1 MVIFTKIY
9 KGISLQTP
17 INRFDIFAVEFST
30 NSKTMLRNK
39 LQKYRL
45 ILASGSPRRQQFFK
59 DLDLDFEIRLKE
71 IEEIYP
77 KELKREQIT
86 NYLAELKANAF
97 DGDLNQNEI
106 LITSDTIVWHENKA
120 LGKPKDSAD
129 AFKILQSLSGKKH
142 EVITSICFKT
152 NIETKVLHEVTKVS
166 FNELNDNAIRY
177 YIENYK
183 PFDKAGAYG
192 IQEWIGF
199 VGVSKIE
206 GSYTNVM
213 GMPTDKVYEYLNNLK

>member
-1 MVIFTKIY
+1 MLKN
-9 KGISLQTP
+9 K
-17 INRFDIFAVEFST
+17 
-30 NSKTMLRNK
+30 LRN
-39 LQKYRL
+39 YSL

-77 KELKREQIT
+77 PELKAEEIT

-97 DGDLNQNEI
+97 EGELQANEI
-106 LITSDTIVWHENKA
+106 LITSDTIVWHNNKA
-120 LGKPKDSAD
+120 LGKPKDEQD
-129 AFKILQSLSGKKH
+129 AFTILKSLSNSTH
-142 EVITSICFKT
+142 EVITSVCFKT
-152 NIETKVLHEVTKVS
+152 NSETKLLHEITKVT
-166 FNELNDNAIRY
+166 FNELSEDAIRY

-206 GSYTNVM
+206 GSYANVM
-213 GMPTDKVYEYLNNLK
+213 GMPTDKVYEYLNNLA